1 MMKATVVFM
10 QSINQWQADEYDN
23 KLAFVSGYGKN
34 LISWLQ
40 PRKGEYILDLGCG
53 TGDLTYEISRSQAEV
68 VGMDSSADMICRARE
83 KFPDIEFIEGDGH
96 QFETSKRY
104 DAVFSNAALHWMRS
118 PHLVVDSIWNSL
130 KPGGRFV
137 AEFGGKGNVQII
149 VDALEEVFER
159 HTGIRASERNPWYF
173 PTIGQYS
180 HLLEQCG
187 FLVRQAY
194 HYDRPT
200 RLVDG
205 EQGIEGWLAH
215 FGGDY
220 FEGLAQEKIQEICRE
235 TSKIALPKLWKEDAI
250 YADYKRLR
258 IEAVKPGIE
267 IIK

>member
-1 MMKATVVFM
+1 MKISIMKAMVVSM

-23 KLAFVSGYGKN
+23 KLAFVSGYGKSS
-34 LISWLQ
+34 ISWLQ
-40 PRKGEYILDLGCG
+40 PQKGEYILDLGCG
-53 TGDLTYEISRSQAEV
+53 TGDLTYEITAAQAEV
-68 VGMDSSADMICRARE
+68 VGMDASPDMIRRARE
-83 KFPDIEFIEGDGH
+83 KFPNIEFMEGDGH
-96 QFETSKRY
+96 QFETNKLY

-118 PHLVVDSIWNSL
+118 PRLVVDSIWKSL

-159 HTGIRASERNPWYF
+159 HTGIPGSERNPWYF

-180 HLLEQCG
+180 NILEQCG

-200 RLVDG
+200 RLADG

-220 FEGLAQEKIQEICRE
+220 FDGLSQEQIQEICRE
-235 TSKIALPKLWKEDAI
+235 TNQIVVPKLWKEDAI

-258 IEAVKPGIE
+258 IEAVKPGS
-267 IIK
+267 